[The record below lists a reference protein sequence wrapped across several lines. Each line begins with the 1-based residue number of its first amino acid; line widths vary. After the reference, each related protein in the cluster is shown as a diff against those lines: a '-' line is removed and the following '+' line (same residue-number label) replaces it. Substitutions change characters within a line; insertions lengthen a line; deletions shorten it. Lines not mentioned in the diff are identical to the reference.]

1 MMQKSSKKD
10 DMQSIIIKNYKN
22 FEQLELDSLSKVN
35 LIVGNNN
42 VGKSTLLEAILLL
55 TTEGSMASIYD
66 VLEMR
71 GELYNPSFSDLQIEK
86 QIESFTSLISQ
97 RSLELFMLEGI
108 TMSSKNNKTQKLL
121 NLKIVGYIE
130 TQEGGIDQSIRRNII
145 EYADFSNY
153 QTSAEYG
160 LLVNVSLNDEKKEF
174 LVPFNRRFR
183 AVYQTQKKPAIQYV
197 KTAQI
202 TKDEN
207 ALLFDRIAMT
217 ASEEEIIKALNI
229 IEPGIDAINF
239 LMDEY
244 KPESRSMRERPEQQR
259 VPFVVYKNSTKR
271 VRLSSMGDGMNRILT
286 IILALLNAKDGFL
299 LIDEFGSGLHYSVQ
313 TKLWEIVFSLSKKHN
328 VQVFA
333 TTHSNDCIKSFV
345 QADNDN
351 QGKLIR
357 LEEIEGTVMP
367 VPFNDKDRLKFAVDQ
382 NIEIR

>member
-1 MMQKSSKKD
+1 MQKSSKKD

-108 TMSSKNNKTQKLL
+108 TMSSKSNKTQKLL

-130 TQEGGIDQSIRRNII
+130 TQEEGIDQSIKRNII

-174 LVPFNRRFR
+174 LVPFNRRSR

-197 KTAQI
+197 KTTQI

-357 LEEIEGTVMP
+357 LEEIEGTVIP

>member
-1 MMQKSSKKD
+1 M
-10 DMQSIIIKNYKN
+10 
-22 FEQLELDSLSKVN
+22 
-35 LIVGNNN
+35 
-42 VGKSTLLEAILLL
+42 
-55 TTEGSMASIYD
+55 
-66 VLEMR
+66 
-71 GELYNPSFSDLQIEK
+71 
-86 QIESFTSLISQ
+86 
-97 RSLELFMLEGI
+97 
-108 TMSSKNNKTQKLL
+108 
-121 NLKIVGYIE
+121 
-130 TQEGGIDQSIRRNII
+130 
-145 EYADFSNY
+145 
-153 QTSAEYG
+153 
-160 LLVNVSLNDEKKEF
+160 
-174 LVPFNRRFR
+174 
-183 AVYQTQKKPAIQYV
+183 YQTQKKPAIQYV
-197 KTAQI
+197 KTTQI

-357 LEEIEGTVMP
+357 LEEIEGTVIP

>member
-108 TMSSKNNKTQKLL
+108 TMSSKSNKTQKLL

-130 TQEGGIDQSIRRNII
+130 TQEEGIDQSIKRNII

-160 LLVNVSLNDEKKEF
+160 LLVNVSLNDEKK
-174 LVPFNRRFR
+174 
-183 AVYQTQKKPAIQYV
+183 
-197 KTAQI
+197 
-202 TKDEN
+202 
-207 ALLFDRIAMT
+207 
-217 ASEEEIIKALNI
+217 
-229 IEPGIDAINF
+229 NF
-239 LMDEY
+239 
-244 KPESRSMRERPEQQR
+244 
-259 VPFVVYKNSTKR
+259 
-271 VRLSSMGDGMNRILT
+271 
-286 IILALLNAKDGFL
+286 
-299 LIDEFGSGLHYSVQ
+299 
-313 TKLWEIVFSLSKKHN
+313 
-328 VQVFA
+328 
-333 TTHSNDCIKSFV
+333 
-345 QADNDN
+345 
-351 QGKLIR
+351 
-357 LEEIEGTVMP
+357 
-367 VPFNDKDRLKFAVDQ
+367 
-382 NIEIR
+382 